1 MQSEIVGFN
10 PAQLIFAPL
19 IKDEMNMRVLIVGA
33 GIGGLTLAAL
43 LRRWNVEPD
52 LIDRAPNFDHA
63 GYMLGLYPLGSR
75 ILHGLG
81 AFDAFV
87 AASEPMDYY
96 AVANGKGEV
105 INRYE
110 LGVVTDRFGPIRQ
123 LSRGELLGLLAAAAG
138 KPPVR
143 MGVGITGIEQQGNE
157 VLARTS
163 DGETRRYDLV
173 VGADG
178 IHSTVRRLVFGESPT
193 FDTGWGGWVWWADHG
208 LVPHD
213 TVTEYWGAGRFL
225 GVYPTQ
231 RRIGIVACGPIKDMD
246 PNDRAGRRERILRH
260 FAALEGKAGAILHSL
275 PGDEEELFF
284 WPLADQ
290 RAASWVK
297 GRVVL
302 LGDAAAAF
310 LPTAGIGASMAM
322 ESAAVLADE
331 LSRADVEHLDYP
343 LGFYETRRRK
353 RVEAAQN
360 DSRHMARMMFIETV
374 PLAWGRD
381 QALKFYSLDQL
392 VKQIAKIFEQPI

>member
-1 MQSEIVGFN
+1 
-10 PAQLIFAPL
+10 
-19 IKDEMNMRVLIVGA
+19 MRVLIVGA

-43 LRRWNVEPD
+43 LRRWDIEPD
-52 LIDRAPNFDHA
+52 VIDRAPSFDHA

-81 AFDAFV
+81 AFGAFV

-105 INRYE
+105 INRYD
-110 LGVVTDRFGPIRQ
+110 LGVISERFGPIRQ
-123 LSRGELLGLLAAAAG
+123 LSRGELLGVLAASAG
-138 KPPVR
+138 RPPVR
-143 MGVGITGIEQQGNE
+143 MGVGIAAIEQHGGE

-163 DGETRRYDLV
+163 DGEARRYDLV

-178 IHSTVRRLVFGESPT
+178 IHSTVRRLVFGESAI
-193 FDTGWGGWVWWADHG
+193 FDTGWGGWVWWADHA
-208 LVPHD
+208 LASHD

-225 GVYPTQ
+225 GVYPTKQ
-231 RRIGIVACGPIKDMD
+231 RIGIVACGPVKNMD
-246 PNDRAGRRERILRH
+246 PDDHAGRRERILHH

-284 WPLADQ
+284 WKLADQ
-290 RAASWVK
+290 RAPSWVK

-302 LGDAAAAF
+302 LGDAAGAF

-331 LSRADVEHLDYP
+331 LSRTDVAHLDHS
-343 LGFYETRRRK
+343 LAFYETRRRK

>member
-10 PAQLIFAPL
+10 PAQLIFAPM
-19 IKDEMNMRVLIVGA
+19 IKDGINMRVLIVGA

-123 LSRGELLGLLAAAAG
+123 LSRGDLLGLLAAAAG

-231 RRIGIVACGPIKDMD
+231 RRIGIVACGPVKDMD

-331 LSRADVEHLDYP
+331 LSRADAEHLDYP
-343 LGFYETRRRK
+343 LGFYEPAAASASKPRRTTAGTWR
-353 RVEAAQN
+353 A
-360 DSRHMARMMFIETV
+360 
-374 PLAWGRD
+374 
-381 QALKFYSLDQL
+381 
-392 VKQIAKIFEQPI
+392 

>member
-1 MQSEIVGFN
+1 
-10 PAQLIFAPL
+10 
-19 IKDEMNMRVLIVGA
+19 MRILVVGA

-43 LRRWNVEPD
+43 LRRWNVKPD
-52 LIDRAPNFDHA
+52 LIDRAPDFEHA

-81 AFDAFV
+81 AFGDFV

-96 AVANGKGEV
+96 AVANGKGDV
-105 INRYE
+105 INRYD
-110 LGVVTDRFGPIRQ
+110 LGVISERFGPIRQ
-123 LSRGELLGLLAAAAG
+123 LSRGELLKLLAAAAG
-138 KPPVR
+138 ALPAR
-143 MGVGITGIEQQGNE
+143 MGVGIEAIEQQGPE
-157 VLARTS
+157 LVARTS

-178 IHSTVRRLVFGESPT
+178 IHSAVRRLVFGEGAT
-193 FDTGWGGWVWWADHG
+193 FDTGWGGWVWWADHA

-225 GVYPTQ
+225 GVYPAKQ
-231 RRIGIVACGPIKDMD
+231 RIGIVACGPVKNMD
-246 PNDRAGRRERILRH
+246 PDDRVGRRERILAH

-284 WPLADQ
+284 WKLVDQ
-290 RAASWVK
+290 RAQSWVK
-297 GRVVL
+297 NRVVL

-322 ESAAVLADE
+322 ELAAVLADE
-331 LSRADVEHLDYP
+331 LSRADVAHLDHS
-343 LGFYETRRRK
+343 LAFYETRRRK

>member
-1 MQSEIVGFN
+1 
-10 PAQLIFAPL
+10 
-19 IKDEMNMRVLIVGA
+19 MRILIVGA

-43 LRRWNVEPD
+43 LRRWNLEPD
-52 LIDRAPNFDHA
+52 IIDRAPSFDHA

-75 ILHGLG
+75 VLHGLG

-87 AASEPMDYY
+87 AASDPMDHY

-105 INRYE
+105 INRYD
-110 LGVVTDRFGPIRQ
+110 LGVITERFGPIRQ
-123 LSRGELLGLLAAAAG
+123 IGRGELLGLLSAAAG
-138 KPPVR
+138 NPPVR
-143 MGVGITGIEQQGNE
+143 MGVSIEAIDDGGRE
-157 VLARTS
+157 VTARTS
-163 DGETRRYDLV
+163 DGESRRYDLV

-178 IHSTVRRLVFGESPT
+178 IHSGVRKLTFGDSPAY
-193 FDTGWGGWVWWADHG
+193 DTGWGGWVWWADPA

-225 GVYPTQ
+225 GVYPTKTK
-231 RRIGIVACGPIKDMD
+231 IGIVAAGPVKDMD
-246 PNDRAGRRERILRH
+246 ASVPAGRREHILGH
-260 FAALEGKAGAILHSL
+260 FAALEGKAGAILRSL
-275 PGDEEELFF
+275 PGDDAELFF
-284 WPLADQ
+284 WKLADQ
-290 RAASWVK
+290 RAEHWVK

-302 LGDAAAAF
+302 MGDAAAAF

-331 LSRADVEHLDYP
+331 LSRADTQHLRTS

>member
-1 MQSEIVGFN
+1 
-10 PAQLIFAPL
+10 
-19 IKDEMNMRVLIVGA
+19 MRVLIVGA

-43 LRRWNVEPD
+43 LRRWNVAPD
-52 LIDRAPNFDHA
+52 VIDRAPNFDHA

-87 AASEPMDYY
+87 TASEPMDHY
-96 AVANGKGEV
+96 ALANGRGEV
-105 INRYE
+105 IQRYD
-110 LGVVTDRFGPIRQ
+110 LGVITDRFGPIRQ
-123 LSRGELLGLLAAAAG
+123 LSRGELLTLLAAAAG
-138 KPPVR
+138 HPPVR
-143 MGVGITGIEQQGNE
+143 MGVNIEAIEQRDNE

-163 DGETRRYDLV
+163 DGEARRYDLV

-178 IHSTVRRLVFGESPT
+178 IHSAVRRQVFGDSTP
-193 FDTGWGGWVWWADHG
+193 FDTGWGGWVWWADHA

-225 GVYPTQ
+225 GVYPT
-231 RRIGIVACGPIKDMD
+231 RNRIGVVACGPIKDMD
-246 PNDRAGRRERILRH
+246 PLDRAGRRERILHH

-275 PGDEEELFF
+275 PGDDAELFF

-290 RAASWVK
+290 RAASWVR

-331 LSRADVEHLDYP
+331 LSRSDAAHLDPP
-343 LGFYETRRRK
+343 LAFYETRRRK

-360 DSRHMARMMFIETV
+360 DSRHMARMMFIESV

-381 QALKFYSLDQL
+381 QALKFYSLEQL
-392 VKQIAKIFEQPI
+392 VKQIAKIFDQPI

>member
-1 MQSEIVGFN
+1 
-10 PAQLIFAPL
+10 
-19 IKDEMNMRVLIVGA
+19 MRVLIVGA

-43 LRRWNVEPD
+43 LRRWSIAPD
-52 LIDRAPNFDHA
+52 VIDRAPNFDHA

-87 AASEPMDYY
+87 ATSEPMDHYNL
-96 AVANGKGEV
+96 ANGKGEV
-105 INRYE
+105 IHRYD
-110 LGVVTDRFGPIRQ
+110 LGVITDRFGPIRQ
-123 LSRGELLGLLAAAAG
+123 LSRGELLTLLAAAAG
-138 KPPVR
+138 HPPVR
-143 MGVGITGIEQQGNE
+143 MGVEIEAIEQRDSD
-157 VLARTS
+157 VVARTS
-163 DGETRRYDLV
+163 DGEERRYDLV

-178 IHSTVRRLVFGESPT
+178 IHSVVRRQVFGGSTP
-193 FDTGWGGWVWWADHG
+193 FDTGWGGWVWWADHS

-225 GVYPTQ
+225 GVYPTKD
-231 RRIGIVACGPIKDMD
+231 RIGVVACGPIRDMD
-246 PNDRAGRRERILRH
+246 PHERTGRRARILRH
-260 FAALEGKAGAILHSL
+260 FAALEGKAGAILQSL
-275 PGDEEELFF
+275 PGDDAELFF

-331 LSRADVEHLDYP
+331 LSRGDPAHLDHP
-343 LGFYETRRRK
+343 LAFYEARRRK

-360 DSRHMARMMFIETV
+360 DSRHMARMMFIESV

-381 QALKFYSLDQL
+381 QALKFYSLEEL
-392 VKQIAKIFEQPI
+392 VKQIAQIFDQPI

>member
-1 MQSEIVGFN
+1 
-10 PAQLIFAPL
+10 
-19 IKDEMNMRVLIVGA
+19 MRVLIVGA

-43 LRRWNVEPD
+43 LRRWNIIPD
-52 LIDRAPNFDHA
+52 VIDRAPNFDHA

-81 AFDAFV
+81 AFEAFV
-87 AASEPMDYY
+87 ATSEPMDYY
-96 AVANGKGEV
+96 ALANGKGEV
-105 INRYE
+105 IHRYD
-110 LGVVTDRFGPIRQ
+110 LGVITDRFGPIRQ
-123 LSRGELLGLLAAAAG
+123 LSRGELLTLLAAAAG
-138 KPPVR
+138 HPPVR
-143 MGVGITGIEQQGNE
+143 MGVEIEAIEQHDDE

-163 DGETRRYDLV
+163 DREARRYDLV

-178 IHSTVRRLVFGESPT
+178 IHSAVRRHVFGDSTP
-193 FDTGWGGWVWWADHG
+193 FDTGWGGWVWWADHR

-225 GVYPTQ
+225 GVYPTKN
-231 RRIGIVACGPIKDMD
+231 RIGVVACGPVRDMD
-246 PNDRAGRRERILRH
+246 PHDRAGRRERILRH
-260 FAALEGKAGAILHSL
+260 FAALEGKAGAILQSL
-275 PGDEEELFF
+275 PGDDAELFF

-290 RAASWVK
+290 RAASWVN

-331 LSRADVEHLDYP
+331 LSRADAAHLEHP
-343 LGFYETRRRK
+343 LGFYEARRRK

-360 DSRHMARMMFIETV
+360 DSRHMARMMFIESV

-381 QALKFYSLDQL
+381 QALKFYSLEQL